1 MTTVVFGA
9 RGNVGARVTAAL
21 RAAGEDV
28 RPTSRD
34 PERAGLG
41 AGAVAAD
48 LTDPAT
54 LPAALAGA
62 EQVFL
67 YAHPEGVDGFVG
79 AARAAGV
86 RRVVL
91 LSSAALARPGNE
103 DSPIARRHRAVEEAI
118 EASGL
123 EWTFLR
129 AGMFATNTRVWAPS
143 IVAAQRVGLPY
154 PEAQTAPLHEADI
167 AAVAVEA
174 LTAGGH
180 AGRAYTL
187 WGPESLTLREQ
198 VAAIA
203 AAIGRPIAVET
214 VSPDRASAAMGRT
227 MPEMAVAAILRVWAA
242 GQDRPAEVSTV
253 VAQVTGRPARTYVEW
268 ARDHADDFR
277 APKPVP

>member
-9 RGNVGARVTAAL
+9 RGNVGSQVAAAL

-34 PERAGLG
+34 PKG
-41 AGAVAAD
+41 AGVVAD

-62 EQVFL
+62 ERVFL

-79 AARAAGV
+79 AARDAGV

-143 IVAAQRVGLPY
+143 I
-154 PEAQTAPLHEADI
+154 
-167 AAVAVEA
+167 
-174 LTAGGH
+174 
-180 AGRAYTL
+180 
-187 WGPESLTLREQ
+187 GPH
-198 VAAIA
+198 
-203 AAIGRPIAVET
+203 
-214 VSPDRASAAMGRT
+214 D
-227 MPEMAVAAILRVWAA
+227 
-242 GQDRPAEVSTV
+242 
-253 VAQVTGRPARTYVEW
+253 AR
-268 ARDHADDFR
+268 
-277 APKPVP
+277 